1 MGVVSKQI
9 AKIGLVMHI
18 GSSKH
23 YAKVII
29 RLTKAIK
36 GDVKDEHEDVHK
48 LDEAITEGSIL
59 KVKETMNHLIETCKD
74 EAKELDKISE
84 EVYVLEFRME
94 KDLKKLVDDLNS
106 LNKDPKHEAELK
118 ESLNS
123 LYSLFKEIHQKILM
137 EKKQMRDLKK
147 DRHRL
152 RDRTIKLNIMLFH
165 TLKVCAK
172 AEKRDVKKVAK
183 VIHELQGLI
192 EDLKKGKADKN
203 VFGTIKTDA
212 EKLKSEIEEELK
224 VLTQIESATVY
235 LTERFKE
242 LNAKEFQKVR
252 DLAQKGFPQK
262 VESEIALKEQEFLEQ
277 LKAEERKEYDRV
289 RAVLGVSKEG
299 YKMAA

>member
-1 MGVVSKQI
+1 MGIFGKQT
-9 AKIGLVMHI
+9 AKIGLAMHI

-23 YAKVII
+23 YARVIR

-48 LDEAITEGSIL
+48 LDAAITEGSIT
-59 KVKETMNHLIETCKD
+59 KVKETMNQLIETCKD

-94 KDLKKLVDDLNS
+94 KDLKKLVDDLNELS
-106 LNKDPKHEAELK
+106 KNPKHQTELK
-118 ESLNS
+118 DALNS
-123 LYSLFKEIHQKILM
+123 LYVLFKEIHQKILM
-137 EKKQMRDLKK
+137 EKRQMRDLKRDK
-147 DRHRL
+147 NRL
-152 RDRTIKLNIMLFH
+152 RDRTIKPNIMLFH
-165 TLKVCAK
+165 SLRVCAK
-172 AEKRDVKKVAK
+172 AEKRDVKKVSK
-183 VIHELQGLI
+183 VIHELQGII

-203 VFGTIKTDA
+203 SFEIIKKDT

-224 VLTQIESATVY
+224 VLIQIESAVVY

-242 LNAKEFQKVR
+242 LNMKEFQKVR
-252 DLAQKGFPQK
+252 ELAQKGFPQK
-262 VESEIALKEQEFLEQ
+262 VESEIALKEQEFLDQ

-289 RAVLGVSKEG
+289 RVVLGVSKEG